1 MRLIASLCA
10 TLAVAAGCSPSG
22 AAFDRAAAGPTAGA
36 RRAAVG
42 TRDRKGSAAASPKEL
57 RGPAATAGRSGWLTH
72 RGTPQRTGRADV
84 RGPRRAS
91 LKWAFATAGRIS
103 ADAAVTAD
111 GRTIYAASHD
121 GHLYAL
127 GGDGARLWAF
137 DTGGKIWS
145 APAIG
150 PDGTI
155 YVGSDSDRLFA
166 VDPAGRERWQLS
178 TAPPP
183 PPRKADLPE
192 AGRYDVDTSPAI
204 LADGTI
210 VVACYADVI
219 AARPDTGAVVWSFDA
234 GAGTAKVFASP
245 ALGRDGTIYVGT
257 QGDRFLAID
266 RHGKRLWSFDAGGD
280 NDATPAVADDD
291 TVIFGSDDGHV
302 RAMAPG
308 GAIRW
313 LTQLGKPIRAP
324 VAIGPDGTAY
334 VATYGE
340 EPFVAAL
347 DGATGVERWRFSTAP
362 GEGAFYGI
370 QSGALVDAE
379 GYVYFGGRDHFVYCL
394 SPKGELVWKYETGD
408 QVDASPSIGPDG
420 TLYVGSDDGK
430 LYAFGR

>member
-1 MRLIASLCA
+1 MRLTALWSA
-10 TLAVAAGCSPSG
+10 ALAIAAGCSPSG
-22 AAFDRAAAGPTAGA
+22 GAVGAGTPVAALDRASPGKGTRPGPHSEKGA
-36 RRAAVG
+36 RRGGGA
-42 TRDRKGSAAASPKEL
+42 
-57 RGPAATAGRSGWLTH
+57 AGRAGWLTL

-91 LKWAFATAGRIS
+91 LKWAFSTAGRIS

-121 GHLYAL
+121 GNLYAI
-127 GGDGARLWAF
+127 GAEGQRRWAYDAGD
-137 DTGGKIWS
+137 KIWS
-145 APAIG
+145 SPAIG
-150 PDGTI
+150 ADGTV
-155 YVGSDSDRLFA
+155 YFGSDADRLYA
-166 VDPAGRERWQLS
+166 VDPSGRERWQLS
-178 TAPPP
+178 TAVPLV
-183 PPRKADLPE
+183 KGDNAE
-192 AGRYDVDTSPAI
+192 GGRRDVDTSPAV
-204 LADGTI
+204 LDDGTV
-210 VVACYADVI
+210 VVACHTDVI
-219 AARPDTGAVVWSFDA
+219 AARPDTGALAWSFDA
-234 GAGTAKVFASP
+234 GMGAAKVFSSP

-257 QGDRFLAID
+257 QGDRFIAID
-266 RHGKRLWSFDAGGD
+266 RHGKLLWSFDTGGD

-313 LTQLGKPIRAP
+313 LTSFGRPIRAP
-324 VAIGPDGTAY
+324 VAIGGDGTVV

-340 EPFVAAL
+340 APFLAAL
-347 DGATGVERWRFSTAP
+347 DGATGVEQWRFNTAP

-394 SPKGELVWKYETGD
+394 SPKGELVWKFETGD
-408 QVDASPSIGPDG
+408 QVDTGPAIGPDG